1 MSQYLGDAM
10 IKQILIPQLLCFL
23 LTTLCFAQVEN
34 KLELAIK
41 AETFQ
46 ALLLPI
52 ICNQDSDL
60 CKQLVKDLRFSG
72 QIEPTMMSGNFS
84 KSVCKKLAQEGYGL
98 TLFIKETAES
108 VDWALHDNF
117 ARENLVSKSLSKK
130 QSASQLAHQIN
141 DGLWPILFSQ
151 NSSFNTVIAA
161 VKKNGNKKS
170 QVFVLYPF
178 EDLKPKAISKGVA
191 NCFAPRF
198 HPTQNVLY
206 YSQHTKTNARL
217 VGYTPELKEPFL
229 VSNCLGMNMTPTISQ
244 QGQVALSLA
253 PHGNTGLY
261 LQTKNNNKH
270 QYQRLSNGEM
280 QVISPQFINENEILC
295 CAFYNNR
302 PYVSIY
308 NFGEQKIK
316 KYFDFKSLAPMYCAV
331 KNQIFYVK
339 NVDGCLQIFVFD
351 RNAAKHSQITNTKTN
366 KDHPW
371 ASPCGNYL
379 VFTEFSDKSAR
390 IVLLN
395 LNNLTQHY
403 LTPANENWESPV
415 WSPSYINRFA

>member
-1 MSQYLGDAM
+1 MN
-10 IKQILIPQLLCFL
+10 QISMARILFLL
-23 LTTLCFAQVEN
+23 LTTFSWAQVEN
-34 KLELAIK
+34 KLELAVK
-41 AETFQ
+41 ADTFQ

-52 ICNQDSDL
+52 ICNQDSILSD
-60 CKQLVKDLRFSG
+60 QLVTDLKFSG
-72 QIEPTMMSGNFS
+72 QIEPTIMSGNFS

-98 TLFIKETAES
+98 TLFIKETADS
-108 VDWALHDNF
+108 VDWALYDNF
-117 ARENLVSKSLSKK
+117 AQDNLVSKSLNKK
-130 QSASQLAHQIN
+130 QELPKLAHQII

-151 NSSFNTVIAA
+151 NSSFNTVVAA

-170 QVFVLYPF
+170 QVFILYPF
-178 EDLKPKAISKGVA
+178 EDCKPKAISKGLA

-217 VGYTPELKEPFL
+217 VGYAPELKEPFL

-261 LQTKNNNKH
+261 LSTKNNNKH

-280 QVISPQFINENEILC
+280 QVISPHFINETEILC

-316 KYFDFKSLAPMYCAV
+316 KYFDFKSLAPMYCAA
-331 KNQIFYVK
+331 KNKIFYVK
-339 NVDGCLQIFVFD
+339 NVAGCLQVCAYD
-351 RNAAKHSQITNTKTN
+351 MSTKEHTQITQSQKN

-379 VFTEFSDKSAR
+379 VFTEFGDKSAR
-390 IVLLN
+390 IALLN
-395 LNNLTQHY
+395 LNNLEQHY
-403 LTPANENWESPV
+403 LTPVNENWESPV
-415 WSPSYINRFA
+415 WSPCYINRFA